1 MFTCLTCFTHF
12 TSFTCFCFIHVCM
25 FTCSMSHKFY
35 SFPWGFFLSN
45 IPPLPLL
52 YSLLSLKKCSMLS
65 LKRSNDFPSLN
76 PSDSSHLADNLYFN
90 IFIFVHISDNLYCK
104 STRGRLHYR
113 LQNKYSLD
121 RLLLLLQTQC
131 QDDFRNLSGCV
142 LKILTASRIL
152 QISGY
157 AIWKLTSGRFWKC
170 GGFSCYIF
178 LNKLWLL
185 KVNGAWNFEFVIII
199 NAA

>member
-1 MFTCLTCFTHF
+1 MYVYMFNVSQVLQFSLGILPFQHPTIAIALF
-12 TSFTCFCFIHVCM
+12 S
-25 FTCSMSHKFY
+25 
-35 SFPWGFFLSN
+35 PLSK
-45 IPPLPLL
+45 
-52 YSLLSLKKCSMLS
+52 KKCSMLS

-113 LQNKYSLD
+113 LQNKYSPD

-142 LKILTASRIL
+142 LKILTAGRIL
-152 QISGY
+152 QISIAWCQIEAEIRSFPTMYG
-157 AIWKLTSGRFWKC
+157 KGGGRC
-170 GGFSCYIF
+170 GKNWRNKGFRP
-178 LNKLWLL
+178 
-185 KVNGAWNFEFVIII
+185 KVMPKTRFF
-199 NAA
+199 